1 MQQYF
6 VMDKNKCKT
15 VDEYMMCLPV
25 EFSIALEK
33 LRHTIKQAAPNAEEV
48 ISYQIPAFKQNGV
61 LVYYAAFTKH
71 CSFFV
76 ASNAVLEKY
85 ANELAPY
92 QTSKGTIQFTPN
104 KPLPTALIK
113 KLVKERIKEN
123 EAKAKARLE
132 KKRK

>member
-1 MQQYF
+1 MA
-6 VMDKNKCKT
+6 
-15 VDEYMMCLPV
+15 CLPV
-25 EFSIALEK
+25 EFRVALEK

-48 ISYQIPAFKQNGV
+48 ISYQMPAFKQNGV

-76 ASNAVLEKY
+76 ASHAVLQKY
-85 ANELAPY
+85 ANEVAPY

-104 KPLPTALIK
+104 KPLPAALVK

-123 EAKAKARLE
+123 EAKAKA
-132 KKRK
+132 KKKVKE